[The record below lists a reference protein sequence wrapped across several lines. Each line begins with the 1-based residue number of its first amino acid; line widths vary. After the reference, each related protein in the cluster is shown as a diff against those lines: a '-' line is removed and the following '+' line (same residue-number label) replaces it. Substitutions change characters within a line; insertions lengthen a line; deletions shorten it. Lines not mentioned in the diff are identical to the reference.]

1 MRRDIARA
9 IRSFRPD
16 ALVVTAWDVEFAI
29 GLNQADHRVAGL
41 AVVDAMRDAANRW
54 VFPELL
60 DGGLEPHSTRW
71 LITNG
76 FENATHGVDISGEP
90 LQRGIASLEAHAQY
104 LAAIPGHPAPRDMIS
119 GFTALQGKAMGVA
132 NAVLFRAW
140 DSQARPAL
148 LEELEA
154 VQEQQASAAD

>member
-1 MRRDIARA
+1 
-9 IRSFRPD
+9 
-16 ALVVTAWDVEFAI
+16 
-29 GLNQADHRVAGL
+29 
-41 AVVDAMRDAANRW
+41 
-54 VFPELL
+54 
-60 DGGLEPHSTRW
+60 
-71 LITNG
+71 
-76 FENATHGVDISGEP
+76 
-90 LQRGIASLEAHAQY
+90 
-104 LAAIPGHPAPRDMIS
+104 MIS